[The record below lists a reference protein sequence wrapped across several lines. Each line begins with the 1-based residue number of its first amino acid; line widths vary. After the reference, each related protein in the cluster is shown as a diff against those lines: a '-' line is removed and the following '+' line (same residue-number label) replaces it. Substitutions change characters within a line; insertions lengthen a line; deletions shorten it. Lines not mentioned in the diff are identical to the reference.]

1 MSIKK
6 LLSEITVKYVGAD
19 LYEITR
25 HNKTESY
32 RKKRLTGI
40 MERNTVIF
48 EMVSDVW
55 LLLDGYSFDDI
66 TDETGL
72 FSASAEI
79 FKRDVETL
87 ETLRRLFSEDELKA
101 LNNWSR

>member
-6 LLSEITVKYVGAD
+6 LLSEITVNYIGSD
-19 LYEITR
+19 QYEITR
-25 HNKTESY
+25 HNKTELY
-32 RKKRLTGI
+32 RKKRLSGI
-40 MERNTVIF
+40 MERNAVIF

-55 LLLDGYSFDDI
+55 LLLDGYTFDEI

-72 FSASAEI
+72 FSASEEI
-79 FKRDVETL
+79 FKRDVQTL
-87 ETLRRLFSEDELKA
+87 EKLRRLFSEDELTA

>member
-1 MSIKK
+1 MIKK
-6 LLSEITVKYVGAD
+6 LLSEITVKYVGSD

-25 HNKTESY
+25 HNKTETY
-32 RKKRLTGI
+32 RKKRRSGI

-48 EMVSDVW
+48 EMISDVW
-55 LLLDGYSFDDI
+55 LLLDGYTFDQI

-72 FSASAEI
+72 FSASQEI
-79 FKRDVETL
+79 FNRDVQTL
-87 ETLRRLFSEDELKA
+87 EKLKRLFSEDELTA